1 MLSLRRNKA
10 CQKDATEFLHDFI
23 SIQLW
28 GGGLTR
34 NELPEALVM
43 IGV

>member
-1 MLSLRRNKA
+1 MCYAKENI
-10 CQKDATEFLHDFI
+10 LHDFV
-23 SIQLW
+23 SIPLW

-43 IGV
+43 TGV

>member
-1 MLSLRRNKA
+1 MYYAKENI
-10 CQKDATEFLHDFI
+10 LHDFI